1 MPQPSTPQQVKD
13 DVMELLRTEPHRI
26 EEIRSLWPSSEQY
39 EVNRAFMQLQ
49 RDDAIECINGYW
61 RPRTG

>member
-1 MPQPSTPQQVKD
+1 
-13 DVMELLRTEPHRI
+13 MELLRTEPHRI